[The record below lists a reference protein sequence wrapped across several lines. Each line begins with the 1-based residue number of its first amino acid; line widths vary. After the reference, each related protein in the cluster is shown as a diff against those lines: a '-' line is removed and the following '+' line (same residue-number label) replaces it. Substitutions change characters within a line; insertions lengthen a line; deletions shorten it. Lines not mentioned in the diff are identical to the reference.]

1 MRNELLKELQLEDLS
16 GSARELAEL
25 VGMEAFL
32 NLVDVYGGSSNLDV
46 PTAKQ
51 LINPVR
57 DELIRR
63 EFNGHNIDVLAR
75 RWDLTERYIR
85 EIVKE
90 KAARFREERQREL
103 LAPPPGQMTFWETKW
118 K

>member
-32 NLVDVYGGSSNLDV
+32 NLVDVYGGSSNLYV

-51 LINPVR
+51 LILKAV
-57 DELIRR
+57 
-63 EFNGHNIDVLAR
+63 
-75 RWDLTERYIR
+75 
-85 EIVKE
+85 
-90 KAARFREERQREL
+90 KAASGWLRYVY
-103 LAPPPGQMTFWETKW
+103 AGNM
-118 K
+118 